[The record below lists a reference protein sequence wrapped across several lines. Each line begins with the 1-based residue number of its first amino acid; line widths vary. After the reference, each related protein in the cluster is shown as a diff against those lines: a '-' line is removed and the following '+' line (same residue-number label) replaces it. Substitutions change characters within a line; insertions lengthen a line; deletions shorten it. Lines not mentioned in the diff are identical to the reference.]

1 MKTLGNGSELNIL
14 MEAVL
19 VNYGIDMTDLD
30 SIAEEL
36 PGADVSFLSESCGK
50 EYNSYSSGKCL
61 RMK

>member
-30 SIAEEL
+30 SVAEEL
-36 PGADVSFLSESCGK
+36 PGADVSFFLFLSAKKS
-50 EYNSYSSGKCL
+50 
-61 RMK
+61 

>member
-30 SIAEEL
+30 TVAEEL
-36 PGADVSFLSESCGK
+36 PGADVSFFLFLSTKKKLKILVANARG
-50 EYNSYSSGKCL
+50 
-61 RMK
+61 

>member
-30 SIAEEL
+30 TVAEEL
-36 PGADVSFLSESCGK
+36 PGADVRFVLFLSTK
-50 EYNSYSSGKCL
+50 KTKNFSGKCPK
-61 RMK
+61 MK

>member
-30 SIAEEL
+30 TVAEEL
-36 PGADVSFLSESCGK
+36 PGADVRFVLFLSTKNKLKILVANARG
-50 EYNSYSSGKCL
+50 
-61 RMK
+61 

>member
-30 SIAEEL
+30 TVAEEL
-36 PGADVSFLSESCGK
+36 PGADVSFFLFLSTKKTKFLVANARG
-50 EYNSYSSGKCL
+50 
-61 RMK
+61 

>member
-30 SIAEEL
+30 TVAEEL
-36 PGADVSFLSESCGK
+36 PGADVSFFLFLSTK
-50 EYNSYSSGKCL
+50 KN
-61 RMK
+61 

>member
-30 SIAEEL
+30 TVAEEL
-36 PGADVSFLSESCGK
+36 PGADVSFVLFLSTKKLKILVANARG
-50 EYNSYSSGKCL
+50 
-61 RMK
+61 

>member
-30 SIAEEL
+30 TVAEEL
-36 PGADVSFLSESCGK
+36 PGADVSFFLFLSNK
-50 EYNSYSSGKCL
+50 KTKNFSGKCP